1 MGKEARLLPLYYSAF
16 PYRSQRKK
24 ERRTPT
30 SDLELETGFLRKA
43 FCRV

>member
-1 MGKEARLLPLYYSAF
+1 MGKEARFLCLCYLAL

-30 SDLELETGFLRKA
+30 SDLELFTRN
-43 FCRV
+43 RVP